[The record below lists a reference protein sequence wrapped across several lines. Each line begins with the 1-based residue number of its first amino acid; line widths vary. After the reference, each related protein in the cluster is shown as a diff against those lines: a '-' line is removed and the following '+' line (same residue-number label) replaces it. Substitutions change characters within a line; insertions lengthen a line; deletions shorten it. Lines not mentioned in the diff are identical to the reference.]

1 MSGRVGSPARWTP
14 VAGAPLAQRPA
25 GRRPADLGQRSG
37 ASLHG
42 GRARG
47 WSRVG
52 WLAGDVCGSVGG
64 LARFAGGERNAASS
78 CSGWMTATAGPCGG
92 WHLPVWAHARV
103 QAVIFLAVT
112 ERYPVARRPGVPWNE
127 SWTGRGAHWVRSVL
141 SERLGVRSVQLCAQG
156 GGRANGKEKVYGSIP

>member
-1 MSGRVGSPARWTP
+1 MDSRGGRTAGAAAGAAETCGSGSAVWCIAPWRPCAGL
-14 VAGAPLAQRPA
+14 VAGRLAHWGCVR
-25 GRRPADLGQRSG
+25 LS
-37 ASLHG
+37 
-42 GRARG
+42 RG
-47 WSRVG
+47 V
-52 WLAGDVCGSVGG
+52 
-64 LARFAGGERNAASS
+64 ARFAGGERNAASS